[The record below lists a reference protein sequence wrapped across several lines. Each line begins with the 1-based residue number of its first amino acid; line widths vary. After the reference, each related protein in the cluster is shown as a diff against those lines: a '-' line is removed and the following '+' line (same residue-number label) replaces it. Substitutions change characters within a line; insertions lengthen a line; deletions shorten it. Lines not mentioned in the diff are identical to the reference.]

1 MKLTSTVNA
10 TQGSLQGCLIF
21 LFLAFQQISLAA
33 ENTHKLKNIKP
44 EISITSPGSGNAFYA
59 SDDLEFTVNAS
70 DTDGE
75 VVKVEYYSGEK
86 LIGTTTTAPFSFTWT
101 NPFTGMHEIT
111 AHAYDNNAEETVS
124 DKIIISI
131 KLNVPPSVS
140 MVATVESGVIQEGEN
155 LALQAT
161 ANDSDG
167 EVEKVEFYAEGIYIG
182 EVQISPFV
190 FTWENPEAGIYTIK
204 SKAIDN
210 KGGAAYSSS
219 FDIKVNKKPQVS
231 FDGLEDGSVHFT
243 NSIVDIPVLASD
255 DDGEISNIEFYVDS
269 DMVLENNSAPF
280 DINWNNPEAGIYNI
294 SVTVKD
300 EDGGIAETDEIKVYL
315 RNEGDLPVNYTT
327 VTSDSTFDTF
337 TSIPLSVEPSAGYEI
352 QKVEFYI
359 NDELVGED
367 ATYPFSIGWE
377 IGEEAEYNY
386 SVKVI
391 YDAGV
396 TYESDKITLS
406 TYSVLSIEKGTPE
419 AISMQV
425 YPNPTKNKA
434 ALVFKL
440 ESTQNVNYTL
450 TDIAGNSLLIK
461 ENVLCMAGENTFD
474 ISMQEMPMGLYILH
488 LKLGDKVYMQKVLK
502 Q

>member
-21 LFLAFQQISLAA
+21 LFLAFQQIAFAS
-33 ENTHKLKNIKP
+33 ENPSILKNIKP

-70 DTDGE
+70 DADGE

-86 LIGTTTTAPFSFTWT
+86 LIGTSSTAPFSFTWT

-111 AHAYDNNAEETVS
+111 AHAFDNNAEEAVS

-140 MVATVESGVIQEGEN
+140 MVSTVESGVIQEGEN

-182 EVQISPFV
+182 EVQTSPFV
-190 FTWENPEAGIYTIK
+190 FTWENPEAGTYSIK

-219 FDIKVNKKPQVS
+219 FDIKVNKKPEVS
-231 FDGLEDGSVHFT
+231 FDGLEDGSVLYT

-269 DMVLENNSAPF
+269 E
-280 DINWNNPEAGIYNI
+280 
-294 SVTVKD
+294 
-300 EDGGIAETDEIKVYL
+300 KV
-315 RNEGDLPVNYTT
+315 R
-327 VTSDSTFDTF
+327 
-337 TSIPLSVEPSAGYEI
+337 
-352 QKVEFYI
+352 
-359 NDELVGED
+359 
-367 ATYPFSIGWE
+367 
-377 IGEEAEYNY
+377 
-386 SVKVI
+386 
-391 YDAGV
+391 
-396 TYESDKITLS
+396 
-406 TYSVLSIEKGTPE
+406 
-419 AISMQV
+419 
-425 YPNPTKNKA
+425 
-434 ALVFKL
+434 
-440 ESTQNVNYTL
+440 
-450 TDIAGNSLLIK
+450 
-461 ENVLCMAGENTFD
+461 
-474 ISMQEMPMGLYILH
+474 
-488 LKLGDKVYMQKVLK
+488 
-502 Q
+502 